1 MNIRQL
7 LSAAVVAAMCASTI
21 PFASAAERTGYAGV
35 GVGRSSLDESGFD
48 DDTGYKIFGGYQFN
62 KHVAF
67 EGAYI
72 DLGNFT
78 SSSSSSVSV
87 NGFQATAL
95 GMVPIGQKFRVF
107 GKAGLFHNGG
117 TDLTYGLGFEWGNKI
132 GVRAEWERFTD
143 VSGSADADM
152 FSASAVFSF
161 GSGRSR

>member
-1 MNIRQL
+1 MNIRQS
-7 LSAAVVAAMCASTI
+7 LSAAVVAVMCASTI
-21 PFASAAERTGYAGV
+21 PLVNADERTGYAGV

-72 DLGNFT
+72 DLGDFT
-78 SSSSSSVSV
+78 SSSSTVSV
-87 NGFQATAL
+87 DGFQATAL

-132 GVRAEWERFTD
+132 GVRVEWERFTD

-152 FSASAVFSF
+152 LSASAVFSF